1 MWLIKVLK
9 DHNLILLIQQ
19 PNFLGAFDH
28 FLGLVLKGLKNERL
42 LVIGPDI
49 LINKHVHILKIPVP
63 IYKTAITIPSCSN
76 LQVISGTSFSEKR
89 NFSQSENPL
98 GYLISQSII
107 LHTNLSLGL
116 KKS

>member
-9 DHNLILLIQQ
+9 DHNLILLMQQ

-76 LQVISGTSFSEKR
+76 LQVISGTFLVKKE
-89 NFSQSENPL
+89 
-98 GYLISQSII
+98 ISANQKTRWAIWF
-107 LHTNLSLGL
+107 LNR
-116 KKS
+116 